1 PYILGLLHE
10 GYTDRFF
17 ENKNHK
23 IKQIINRDLA
33 KIRTK
38 LELPTPLQL
47 GKARDCYASTLM
59 RNGQSRDDIGQM
71 MGHSN
76 SVVTEHYLAS
86 IDTERTFKINQSLM

>member
-1 PYILGLLHE
+1 
-10 GYTDRFF
+10 
-17 ENKNHK
+17 
-23 IKQIINRDLA
+23 
-33 KIRTK
+33 
-38 LELPTPLQL
+38 
-47 GKARDCYASTLM
+47 M